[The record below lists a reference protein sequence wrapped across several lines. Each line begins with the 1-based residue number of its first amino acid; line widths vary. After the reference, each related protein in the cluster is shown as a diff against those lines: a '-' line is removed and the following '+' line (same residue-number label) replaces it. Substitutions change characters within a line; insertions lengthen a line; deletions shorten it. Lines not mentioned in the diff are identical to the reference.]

1 MRVGNA
7 GSECLGAA
15 AGRHGEVE
23 DLELERDGMSMK
35 GAEG

>member
-7 GSECLGAA
+7 ASECLGTA

-23 DLELERDGMSMK
+23 DVELEGMTMK
-35 GAEG
+35 GTG